1 MFFKKIYVQNAHF
14 WLACYAKRNKQT
26 QCKQKKLK
34 CVKCVYKIT
43 VLARGNQAKA
53 QSQYLGHR
61 QINHN

>member
-1 MFFKKIYVQNAHF
+1 MFKTHIFGWHVTQNET
-14 WLACYAKRNKQT
+14 NKLNVN
-26 QCKQKKLK
+26 KKKLK